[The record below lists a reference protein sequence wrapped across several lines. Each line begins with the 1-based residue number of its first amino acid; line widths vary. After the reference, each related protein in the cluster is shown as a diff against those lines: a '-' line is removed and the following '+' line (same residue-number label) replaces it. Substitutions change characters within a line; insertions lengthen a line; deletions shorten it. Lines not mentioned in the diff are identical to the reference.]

1 MLTIDGKQYRNL
13 EEQVRKNKEDIENL
27 IASGGVLDEFG
38 IKVVGT
44 VSKLA
49 DLPSVAD
56 YKLAHSDWGY
66 GDAYAIGTSAP
77 YDMYILTRADDTHTS
92 DYWFNIGQF
101 PAPGPK
107 GDKGDTGATGSQG
120 TRGSIWNTS
129 NRPSSALIYDQY
141 LDKNGQ
147 IYQFNGNSWDATV
160 NIRGPQGIQGNIG
173 AVGPQGAQGI
183 QGPKGNT
190 GDPGQSFII
199 AGELNSTSQLP
210 DVNTTPQNYAYLV
223 GTNNDLYAIVGT
235 DDKVWTN
242 VGKVTGVQG
251 PKGDTGPQ
259 GPVGA
264 TGPQGPMGP
273 EGPRG
278 PQGVQGDQG
287 PRGYRGE
294 PGPQGIQ
301 GDPGPRGL
309 QGNPGIQGNP
319 GPQGIQGPKGEKGEK
334 GEQGPKGDQGA
345 PGDSFTIVGTLTS
358 IDDLPTPTEDNRSEA
373 YLVTID
379 GYNHLYVI
387 TGTTQLVWT
396 DAGQITGVKGEK
408 GDKGDK
414 GDVGPQGPIGET
426 GPQGIQGPKGDQG
439 DIGPQGNP
447 GPQGIQGPKG
457 EKGDPGIQGPEGP
470 QGIQGLP
477 GQGFTYRGNW
487 VSGTNYSAY
496 DVVSNNNSSFVCY
509 VAIENSTTEPQD
521 DTTHFNYL
529 AKGVIAT
536 DYLKVDGSNS
546 MNGNLV
552 FSKYNEVS
560 RIIKN
565 TDDTNAGQIEF
576 IKVGRNI
583 FSVGSLSI
591 KAQLLSE
598 GRPVYIDDSYATV
611 LHPLSLGVYGLIELT
626 PNTATSG
633 TLENWQ
639 YDQLANYTDV
649 GITLNNE
656 LYTLQDNGS
665 ENLVYT
671 HVGLANTKE
680 YFTKCITITK
690 ATKTWALTKQGT
702 SIVTALPET
711 PDENIIYFVTGE

>member
-319 GPQGIQGPKGEKGEK
+319 GPQGIQGIQGEK

-387 TGTTQLVWT
+387 TGTTQLV
-396 DAGQITGVKGEK
+396 
-408 GDKGDK
+408 
-414 GDVGPQGPIGET
+414 
-426 GPQGIQGPKGDQG
+426 
-439 DIGPQGNP
+439 
-447 GPQGIQGPKG
+447 
-457 EKGDPGIQGPEGP
+457 
-470 QGIQGLP
+470 
-477 GQGFTYRGNW
+477 
-487 VSGTNYSAY
+487 
-496 DVVSNNNSSFVCY
+496 
-509 VAIENSTTEPQD
+509 
-521 DTTHFNYL
+521 
-529 AKGVIAT
+529 
-536 DYLKVDGSNS
+536 
-546 MNGNLV
+546 
-552 FSKYNEVS
+552 
-560 RIIKN
+560 
-565 TDDTNAGQIEF
+565 
-576 IKVGRNI
+576 
-583 FSVGSLSI
+583 
-591 KAQLLSE
+591 
-598 GRPVYIDDSYATV
+598 
-611 LHPLSLGVYGLIELT
+611 
-626 PNTATSG
+626 
-633 TLENWQ
+633 
-639 YDQLANYTDV
+639 
-649 GITLNNE
+649 
-656 LYTLQDNGS
+656 
-665 ENLVYT
+665 
-671 HVGLANTKE
+671 
-680 YFTKCITITK
+680 
-690 ATKTWALTKQGT
+690 
-702 SIVTALPET
+702 
-711 PDENIIYFVTGE
+711 

>member
-129 NRPSSALIYDQY
+129 NRPSSALIFDQY

-309 QGNPGIQGNP
+309 QGNPGIQGERGP
-319 GPQGIQGPKGEKGEK
+319 EGPQGIKGEK

-387 TGTTQLVWT
+387 TGTTRLVWT
-396 DAGQITGVKGEK
+396 DAGQITGVKGE
-408 GDKGDK
+408 KGDK

-439 DIGPQGNP
+439 DIGPQGEQ
-447 GPQGIQGPKG
+447 GPQGIQGIQG
-457 EKGDPGIQGPEGP
+457 EKGDTGIQGPEGP

-552 FSKYNEVS
+552 FSKDNEVS

-576 IKVGRNI
+576 IKVGRYI
-583 FSVGSLSI
+583 FSVGSLSV

-598 GRPVYIDDSYATV
+598 GRPAYIDNSYATV

>member
-447 GPQGIQGPKG
+447 GPQGIQGLQG
-457 EKGDPGIQGPEGP
+457 EKGDTGIQGPEGP

>member
-1 MLTIDGKQYRNL
+1 MITIDNKQFRNL
-13 EEQVRKNKEDIENL
+13 EEQVLKNKDDIGNL

-38 IKVVGT
+38 IKVVGN
-44 VSKLA
+44 VDKLA
-49 DLPSVAD
+49 DLPSVAE
-56 YKLAHSDWGY
+56 YKTAHIDWEY

-77 YDMYILTRADDTHTS
+77 YDMYILTRADETHTS

-129 NRPSSALIYDQY
+129 NRPSSALVNDQY

-147 IYQFNGNSWDATV
+147 VYQYNGNSWDATV
-160 NIRGPQGIQGNIG
+160 SIRGPQGIQGNIG
-173 AVGPQGAQGI
+173 PVGPQGAQGI

-199 AGELNSTSQLP
+199 AGELNSISQLP

-251 PKGDTGPQ
+251 PKGDKGDQ

-264 TGPQGPMGP
+264 TGATGATGP

-287 PRGYRGE
+287 PRGYQGE
-294 PGPQGIQ
+294 PGPKGDKGDQGERGLQGIQ
-301 GDPGPRGL
+301 G
-309 QGNPGIQGNP
+309 IQGER
-319 GPQGIQGPKGEKGEK
+319 GPQGEQGIQGERGP
-334 GEQGPKGDQGA
+334 QGPQGT

-358 IDDLPTPTEDNRSEA
+358 IDDLPTPTEDNRNEA

-408 GDKGDK
+408 GDKGD
-414 GDVGPQGPIGET
+414 VGPQGPIGER
-426 GPQGIQGPKGDQG
+426 GPQGEQGPKGEQG

-447 GPQGIQGPKG
+447 GEQGIQGIQG
-457 EKGDPGIQGPEGP
+457 EKGDTGAQGPEGP

-529 AKGVIAT
+529 AKGVT
-536 DYLKVDGSNS
+536 NNDYLKVDGSNS
-546 MNGNLV
+546 MSGKLKFQNVAGIGINIGNV
-552 FSKYNEVS
+552 DMFTYNQGLNIGNESINVS
-560 RIIKN
+560 I
-565 TDDTNAGQIEF
+565 DANA
-576 IKVGRNI
+576 
-583 FSVGSLSI
+583 
-591 KAQLLSE
+591 
-598 GRPVYIDDSYATV
+598 RPTIGITGGY
-611 LHPLSLGVYGLIELT
+611 GYGLGLYGTVELT
-626 PNTATSG
+626 PTTASNG
-633 TLENWQ
+633 TLTDEQ
-639 YDQLANYTDV
+639 YNQLAFFSDIT
-649 GITLNNE
+649 ITLDNE
-656 LYTLQDNGS
+656 IYTLQDNKS
-665 ENLVYT
+665 EYLVYT
-671 HVGLANTKE
+671 HVGIKNTIE
-680 YFTKCITITK
+680 FVIKCITITK
-690 ATKTWALTKQGT
+690 ATKAWSLSYQAT
-702 SIVTALPET
+702 SVVTALPQI
-711 PDENIIYFVTGE
+711 PYENTIYFVTGE

>member
-1 MLTIDGKQYRNL
+1 MLTIDGKQYRNI

-120 TRGSIWNTS
+120 IRGSIWNTS

-264 TGPQGPMGP
+264 TGATGPMGP

-287 PRGYRGE
+287 PRGYQGE
-294 PGPQGIQ
+294 PGAKGDKGDQGERGLQGIQ
-301 GDPGPRGL
+301 G
-309 QGNPGIQGNP
+309 IQGER
-319 GPQGIQGPKGEKGEK
+319 GPKGEQGIQGEK
-334 GEQGPKGDQGA
+334 GEQGPQGIQGA

-373 YLVTID
+373 YLVTIN

-387 TGTTQLVWT
+387 TGMTELVWT
-396 DAGQITGVKGEK
+396 DAGQITGVKGE
-408 GDKGDK
+408 KGDK

-447 GPQGIQGPKG
+447 GPQGIQGIQG
-457 EKGDPGIQGPEGP
+457 EKGDTGIQGPEGP

-536 DYLKVDGSNS
+536 DYLKVDGSNN
-546 MNGNLV
+546 MNGDLV
-552 FSKYNEVS
+552 FDKNGEGKIFTKSSNVKNLFILMDRWQFDVGDIDVPTTLKSSE
-560 RIIKN
+560 RIK
-565 TDDTNAGQIEF
+565 
-576 IKVGRNI
+576 
-583 FSVGSLSI
+583 
-591 KAQLLSE
+591 
-598 GRPVYIDDSYATV
+598 YIDNSYAKAG
-611 LHPLSLGVYGLIELT
+611 HPLSLSLYGLIELT

-633 TLENWQ
+633 TLETWQ
-639 YDQLANYTDV
+639 YDQLVNYTDV
-649 GITLNNE
+649 AITLNNE
-656 LYTLQDNGS
+656 LYTLQDNES
-665 ENLVYT
+665 EAGYLVYT
-671 HVGLANTKE
+671 HVGLTNTKE
-680 YFTKCITITK
+680 YFTKYITITK

>member
-264 TGPQGPMGP
+264 TGPQGPVGP

-294 PGPQGIQ
+294 PGPQGVQ
-301 GDPGPRGL
+301 GDQGPRGL
-309 QGNPGIQGNP
+309 QGNPGIQGER
-319 GPQGIQGPKGEKGEK
+319 GPKGEQGIQGEK

-408 GDKGDK
+408 GDKGD
-414 GDVGPQGPIGET
+414 VGPQGPIGET

-447 GPQGIQGPKG
+447 GPQGIQGLQG
-457 EKGDPGIQGPEGP
+457 EKGDTGIQGPEGP

-552 FSKYNEVS
+552 FSKDNDVS
-560 RIIKN
+560 RIIKD
-565 TDDTNAGQIEF
+565 TDVGQIEF
-576 IKVGRNI
+576 INFGRYI
-583 FSVGSLSI
+583 FSVGSLSV

-598 GRPVYIDDSYATV
+598 RRPAYIDDSYATV
-611 LHPLSLGVYGLIELT
+611 LHPLSLGLYGLIELT

-639 YDQLANYTDV
+639 YDHLANYTDV